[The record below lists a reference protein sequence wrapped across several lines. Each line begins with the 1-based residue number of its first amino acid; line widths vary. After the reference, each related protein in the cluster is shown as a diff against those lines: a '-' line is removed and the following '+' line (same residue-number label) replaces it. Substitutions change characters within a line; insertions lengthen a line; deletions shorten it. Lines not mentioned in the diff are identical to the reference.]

1 MFHYGL
7 SIDEGEAAALSAN
20 ADVSWFHSWSD
31 AMAGDLQDVDVAATG
46 PILEKD
52 KTWIQHDFGTGGK
65 VRCRFR
71 VSLDGRVV
79 RSSAL
84 PSVAQS
90 NLRELLLEPVM
101 RTVLYR
107 LNLPAFHAAAL
118 VNAGEA
124 ILLMG
129 PKGAGKSTLSAV
141 LQRSGWSLL
150 ADDLVRVICCDESTV
165 CALPG
170 LRRNKL
176 RPDSLQALG
185 HSPETAQ
192 ERWAKT
198 LPGDFE
204 EQWDEK
210 LLLPALIPEDENLED
225 ENSSFR
231 IAAAICLLPR
241 SLSLASPQI
250 RKLSGQ
256 SAVLHLARH
265 LIRDPLPPNAPPL
278 AAGRM
283 MSHLVSQASVL
294 ELQMPDNLSLL
305 GQSAEAFA
313 KSLQLCLTK
322 QS

>member
-1 MFHYGL
+1 MLHYGL
-7 SIDEGEAAALSAN
+7 SIDEGEAAALPAN
-20 ADVSWFHSWSD
+20 TDVSWFHSWSHVV
-31 AMAGDLQDVDVAATG
+31 AADLQNVGVAATSS
-46 PILEKD
+46 ILEED
-52 KTWIQHDFGTGGK
+52 KTWIQHDFGSGGK

-79 RSSAL
+79 QSSAL
-84 PSVAQS
+84 PSVARS

-101 RTVLYR
+101 RTVLCR

-118 VNAGEA
+118 VRTGEA

-129 PKGAGKSTLSAV
+129 PKGAGKSTLSAA
-141 LQRSGWSLL
+141 LQHSGWSLL
-150 ADDLVRVICCDESTV
+150 ADDLVRVICCDESIV
-165 CALPG
+165 RALPG
-170 LRRNKL
+170 MRRNKL
-176 RPDSLQALG
+176 HLDSLQALG

-192 ERWAKT
+192 ERWART
-198 LPGDFE
+198 LPADFE

-210 LLLPALIPEDENLED
+210 LLLPAPIPEDED
-225 ENSSFR
+225 ASFR
-231 IAAAICLLPR
+231 IAAAVCLLPR
-241 SLSLASPQI
+241 SVSLQSPQI

-294 ELQMPDNLSLL
+294 ELQMPDDLSFLR
-305 GQSAEAFA
+305 QSAEVFA
-313 KSLQLCLTK
+313 ESLRLCLSK

>member
-1 MFHYGL
+1 M
-7 SIDEGEAAALSAN
+7 
-20 ADVSWFHSWSD
+20 
-31 AMAGDLQDVDVAATG
+31 
-46 PILEKD
+46 
-52 KTWIQHDFGTGGK
+52 
-65 VRCRFR
+65 
-71 VSLDGRVV
+71 DGRVV

-101 RTVLYR
+101 RTVLCR

-118 VNAGEA
+118 VKAGEA

-129 PKGAGKSTLSAV
+129 PKGAGKSTLSAA

-176 RPDSLQALG
+176 RLDSLQALG

-225 ENSSFR
+225 SSFR

-241 SLSLASPQI
+241 SLSLESPQI

-305 GQSAEAFA
+305 RQSAEVFA
-313 KSLQLCLTK
+313 ESLQLCLSK

>member
-1 MFHYGL
+1 MLHYGL
-7 SIDEGEAAALSAN
+7 SIDEGEAAALPADI
-20 ADVSWFHSWSD
+20 DVSWSHTTV
-31 AMAGDLQDVDVAATG
+31 ADLKDLNAATG
-46 PILEKD
+46 AILEED

-79 RSSAL
+79 QSSAL
-84 PSVAQS
+84 PSVAHS

-101 RTVLYR
+101 RTVLCR

-118 VNAGEA
+118 VKAGET

-129 PKGAGKSTLSAV
+129 PKGAGKSTLSAA

-150 ADDLVRVICCDESTV
+150 ADDLVRVVCGDESIV
-165 CALPG
+165 RALPG

-176 RPDSLQALG
+176 RLDSLQALG
-185 HSPETAQ
+185 HLPETAQ
-192 ERWAKT
+192 ERWART
-198 LPGDFE
+198 LPGDFD

-210 LLLPALIPEDENLED
+210 LLLPALIPDD

-231 IAAAICLLPR
+231 IAAAVCLLPR
-241 SLSLASPQI
+241 SVSLGSPHI

-256 SAVLHLARH
+256 GAVLHLARH

-313 KSLQLCLTK
+313 ESLQLCLSK

>member
-1 MFHYGL
+1 
-7 SIDEGEAAALSAN
+7 
-20 ADVSWFHSWSD
+20 
-31 AMAGDLQDVDVAATG
+31 
-46 PILEKD
+46 
-52 KTWIQHDFGTGGK
+52 
-65 VRCRFR
+65 
-71 VSLDGRVV
+71 
-79 RSSAL
+79 
-84 PSVAQS
+84 
-90 NLRELLLEPVM
+90 
-101 RTVLYR
+101 RTVLCR

-118 VNAGEA
+118 VKAGEA

-129 PKGAGKSTLSAV
+129 PKGAGKSTLSAA

-150 ADDLVRVICCDESTV
+150 ADDLVRVICCDESIV
-165 CALPG
+165 RALPG

-176 RPDSLQALG
+176 RLDSLQALG

-192 ERWAKT
+192 ERWART
-198 LPGDFE
+198 LPGDFD

-210 LLLPALIPEDENLED
+210 LLLPAAIPEDENA
-225 ENSSFR
+225 SFR

-241 SLSLASPQI
+241 SLSLGSPEI
-250 RKLSGQ
+250 RTLSGQ

-283 MSHLVSQASVL
+283 MSHLVSQASIL

-305 GQSAEAFA
+305 RQSAEAFA
-313 KSLQLCLTK
+313 KSLQLCLSK